1 MDKFVAAV
9 QSVQDDVNEV
19 KAYHDKQNAAI
30 IEKLYGLNYF
40 GKKLDASRKA
50 VITLISEEL
59 EVSFVD
65 IQVAIE
71 IETENRKN
79 QPAKKKPKA
88 KQTVDE
94 SKPVAAGE
102 MNHTEKFRPVIA
114 GKRFIISSIQNN
126 THVHGKFLDALK
138 FYAGEIDA
146 ELLIFPFIYN
156 KNAFQNGEGGK
167 DIWYACEVTPYL
179 QKDSVWLGEGCK
191 VAAMAFNILPT
202 AKNPL
207 SGLSEAIGT
216 AEAMIVP
223 HASLAHENIAV
234 LGAQYGATVPGMYST
249 GTVGLRN
256 YIQQAAGQKAENRHN
271 FAALI
276 VEFNDNGQF
285 WIRQIETDES
295 GTFQDLRN
303 KVWPTADG
311 GEMFDS
317 DISVINYGD
326 IHAEKVDKRLTK
338 TLWGNGVMHPNNL
351 LDYLRPEY
359 QMMHDLLDFSALNHH
374 NRDNPHH
381 NAKVN
386 FAGATVEK
394 DLLQVADIL
403 AQVNRDFCETVV
415 VRSNHDDALDRWLMD
430 MKYDPRKDPA
440 NALTYYQLQVA
451 ALEVFKDHSHFDA
464 LPVALAQ
471 LNVSG
476 AMLDVIDNVVFLKA
490 SESFKI
496 NGVEL
501 GEHGHSGTNGSRGS
515 PKQFSNKLMTTGHTH
530 TSSIYGG
537 CYTAG
542 VTGLLAMGYNETGA
556 SSWVQSCVVQY
567 PTGKRAIIH
576 VKDNGAGE
584 LDYMA
589 R

>member
-1 MDKFVAAV
+1 MKDKFI
-9 QSVQDDVNEV
+9 
-19 KAYHDKQNAAI
+19 AAI
-30 IEKLYGLNYF
+30 QDVVDNSNATDAAIVEKIYGLNYF
-40 GKKLDASRKA
+40 GKKLDKSREA
-50 VITLISEEL
+50 VVTLICEEL
-59 EVSFVD
+59 EVDAAHVRRIAAQEFD
-65 IQVAIE
+65 RRAAE
-71 IETENRKN
+71 
-79 QPAKKKPKA
+79 PAKKKPKA

-102 MNHTEKFRPVIA
+102 MNHTEKTRPVIA

-126 THVHGKFLDALK
+126 THVHAKFLAALE
-138 FYAGEIDA
+138 FYAGEIGA
-146 ELLIFPFIYN
+146 ELLIYPFIYN

-167 DIWYACEVTPYL
+167 DIWYACEVTKYL
-179 QKDSVWLGEGCK
+179 QTETVWLGEGCK

-207 SGLSEAIGT
+207 AGLSEAIGT

-223 HASLAHENIAV
+223 HATIAHENIAV
-234 LGAQYGATVPGMYST
+234 LGAQYGAVVPGMYST

-271 FAALI
+271 FGALI
-276 VEFNDNGQF
+276 VEFNEHGQF

-295 GTFQDLRN
+295 GEFQDLRN
-303 KVWPTADG
+303 VVSCHINDEWAVYNN
-311 GEMFDS
+311 

-326 IHAEKVDKRLTK
+326 IHAEKLDSYLAA
-338 TLWGNGVMHPNNL
+338 TLWNQGGM
-351 LDYLRPEY
+351 LDYFQPEY
-359 QMMHDLLDFSALNHH
+359 QMLHDLLDFSSLNHH

-386 FAGATVEK
+386 IAGETVEK
-394 DLLQVADIL
+394 DLQHVAHVLDWIK
-403 AQVNRDFCETVV
+403 RDYCETVV

-440 NALTYYQLQVA
+440 NAMVYYQLQVA
-451 ALEVFKDHSHFDA
+451 ALTAFKNHEHFDA
-464 LPVALAQ
+464 LPIALRNLSEDGYFAET
-471 LNVSG
+471 VY
-476 AMLDVIDNVVFLKA
+476 NVVFLKA

-501 GEHGHSGTNGSRGS
+501 GEHGHSGKNGSRGS
-515 PKQFSNKLMTTGHTH
+515 PKQFANQRMTTGHTH

-542 VTGLLAMGYNETGA
+542 VTGKLAMGYNETGA
-556 SSWVQSCVVQY
+556 SSWTQSCVIQY
-567 PTGKRAIIH
+567 PTGFRAVIH

-584 LDYMA
+584 LGFMA
-589 R
+589 

>member
-9 QSVQDDVNEV
+9 QEINDAEQ
-19 KAYHDKQNAAI
+19 KQFVAI
-30 IEKLYGLNYF
+30 VEKLNGLNYF
-40 GKKLDASRKA
+40 GKKLDSSRNA
-50 VITLISEEL
+50 VIQLVCEDL
-59 EVSFVD
+59 EIDRS
-65 IQVAIE
+65 QVIE
-71 IETENRKN
+71 VIAIETENRKN
-79 QPAKKKPKA
+79 APSKKKPKA

-179 QKDSVWLGEGCK
+179 QKESVWLGEGCK

-295 GTFQDLRN
+295 GEFQDLRN
-303 KVWPTADG
+303 NVYYDGSFSGNWVMAD
-311 GEMFDS
+311 E
-317 DISVINYGD
+317 DIAVINYGD
-326 IHAEKVDKRLTK
+326 IHAEKLDEKLAHV
-338 TLWGNGVMHPNNL
+338 LWGFNTAADDINATL
-351 LDYLRPEY
+351 LDYLRPKY
-359 QMMHDLLDFSALNHH
+359 QMLHDLCDFSALNHH

-381 NAKVN
+381 NIKVN
-386 FAGATVEK
+386 LAGDSVRG
-394 DLLQVADIL
+394 DLAMVADVL
-403 AQVNRDFCETVV
+403 EFVERPFCETVV
-415 VRSNHDDALDRWLMD
+415 VRSNHDDAIDRWLMD
-430 MKYDPRKDPA
+430 TKYDPRKDPV
-440 NALTYYQLQVA
+440 NSEIYYRLQVRA
-451 ALEVFKDHSHFDA
+451 IENFKLGQHFDA
-464 LPVALAQ
+464 LYHALEFATNTQ
-471 LNVSG
+471 YN
-476 AMLDVIDNVVFLKA
+476 DVKFLKA

-515 PKQFSNKLMTTGHTH
+515 PKQFSNKVMTTGHTH

>member
-9 QSVQDDVNEV
+9 QEINDAEQKQFVAIV
-19 KAYHDKQNAAI
+19 DKLN
-30 IEKLYGLNYF
+30 GLNYW
-40 GKKLDASRKA
+40 GKKLQASKDA
-50 VITLISEEL
+50 VITLVADEL
-59 EVSFVD
+59 QVD
-65 IQVAIE
+65 ECDVIATVAIE
-71 IETENRKN
+71 EENRAN
-79 QPAKKKPKA
+79 TPAKKKPKA

-126 THVHGKFLDALK
+126 THVHSKFLDALK

-179 QKDSVWLGEGCK
+179 QKESVWLGEGCK
-191 VAAMAFNILPT
+191 VAAMAFNVLPT

-256 YIQQAAGQKAENRHN
+256 YIQQAAGQKAENRHS

-285 WIRQIETDES
+285 WIRQIETDET
-295 GTFQDLRN
+295 GEFQDLRN
-303 KVWPTADG
+303 QVISTSEG
-311 GEMFDS
+311 YMLFDEN
-317 DISVINYGD
+317 ISVINYGD

-338 TLWGNGVMHPNNL
+338 TLWGNGVAHPNNL
-351 LDYLRPEY
+351 LDYLKPQY

-386 FAGATVEK
+386 IAGGSVEG
-394 DLLQVADIL
+394 DLKMVADIL

-430 MKYDPRKDPA
+430 MKYDPRKDPV
-440 NALTYYQLQVA
+440 NAKIYYRLQVA
-451 ALEVFKDHSHFDA
+451 ALNAYEGGVHFDA
-464 LPVALAQ
+464 LPVAIDILAEYHG
-471 LNVSG
+471 VDSPV
-476 AMLDVIDNVVFLKA
+476 DVVFLKA

-515 PKQFSNKLMTTGHTH
+515 PKQFSNKVMTTGHTH

>member
-1 MDKFVAAV
+1 MDKFAQAV
-9 QSVQDDVNEV
+9 QQI
-19 KAYHDKQNAAI
+19 QNGQNVTEAI
-30 IEKLYGLNYF
+30 AEENLCIAILEKLRGLNYW
-40 GKKLDASRKA
+40 GKKLDATRDAVVTLVAEAMEVDECDVIA
-50 VITLISEEL
+50 VIAVE
-59 EVSFVD
+59 D
-65 IQVAIE
+65 
-71 IETENRKN
+71 ENRKAEK
-79 QPAKKKPKA
+79 PAKKKTA
-88 KQTVDE
+88 TVDE

-102 MNHTEKFRPVIA
+102 MNHTEKSRPVIA

-138 FYAGEIDA
+138 FYADEIEA
-146 ELLIFPFIYN
+146 ELLIFPFLYN

-223 HASLAHENIAV
+223 HASIAHENIAV
-234 LGAQYGATVPGMYST
+234 LGAQYGAVVPGMYST

-271 FAALI
+271 FGATI
-276 VEFNDNGQF
+276 VEFNEHGQF

-295 GTFQDLRN
+295 GEFQDLR
-303 KVWPTADG
+303 KAVTDEGTGWQVIDA
-311 GEMFDS
+311 

-326 IHAEKVDKRLTK
+326 IHAEKLDTYLAA
-338 TLWGNGVMHPNNL
+338 TLWNKGGM
-351 LDYLRPEY
+351 LDYLQPEY
-359 QMMHDLLDFSALNHH
+359 QMLHDLLDFSSLNHH

-381 NAKVN
+381 NVKVN
-386 FAGATVEK
+386 IAGATVEK
-394 DLLQVADIL
+394 DLLDVVKVLSWVD
-403 AQVNRDFCETVV
+403 RKFCDTVV

-440 NALTYYQLQVA
+440 NALTYYQLQVSA
-451 ALEVFKDHSHFDA
+451 IEAFKNHDHFDA
-464 LPVALAQ
+464 LPVALLQ
-471 LNVSG
+471 LPVNG
-476 AMLDVIDNVVFLKA
+476 DALTTIDTTMFLKA

-501 GEHGHSGTNGSRGS
+501 GDHGHSGKNGSRGS
-515 PKQFSNKLMTTGHTH
+515 PKQFSNQLMTTGHTH

-542 VTGLLAMGYNETGA
+542 VTGKLAMGYNETGA
-556 SSWVQSCVVQY
+556 SSWTQSCVIQY

-584 LDYMA
+584 LAFMA
-589 R
+589 D